1 MMKMIGKAFR
11 FLAALLLGFSIAAEL
26 GWIQII
32 HPRLEQFHEV
42 FLKAIKMLIYFSQV
56 KDSASKLNLV
66 IGKIPLSF

>member
-32 HPRLEQFHEV
+32 NPRLEQFHQILYKIV
-42 FLKAIKMLIYFSQV
+42 KMLLYLLF
-56 KDSASKLNLV
+56 
-66 IGKIPLSF
+66 PT